1 MSDVKSPQR
10 LQRSGTFTKLAVEG
24 GGQKSTDD
32 SPAKRIEK
40 LEVRD
45 GAEESHGEKATQL
58 RENHASSESKAENDD
73 RVSTPV
79 ISLVATVED
88 LTVENHEEK
97 HEHIEAQVQE
107 EKEDSEEYQREDS
120 SPVNELFMVEAT
132 SIIRSL
138 EPPADSTDFSGDVG
152 SLTATR

>member
-1 MSDVKSPQR
+1 MSDVESPQR

-24 GGQKSTDD
+24 RGH

-58 RENHASSESKAENDD
+58 RDNHASSESKAENDD

-79 ISLVATVED
+79 ISLVATVD

-120 SPVNELFMVEAT
+120 SSVNELFMVEAT